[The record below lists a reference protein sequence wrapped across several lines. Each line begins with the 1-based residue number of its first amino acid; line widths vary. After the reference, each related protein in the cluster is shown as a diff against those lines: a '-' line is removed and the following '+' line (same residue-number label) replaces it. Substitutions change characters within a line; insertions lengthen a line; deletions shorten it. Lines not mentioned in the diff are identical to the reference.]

1 MSSTGQILKKFAD
14 AKSDFQANKISLK
27 ERISQELQVVYNG
40 GLFKVTPDLISF
52 VSIWDEEELYIED
65 VYQNPIKVKKS
76 EFLPKLKEAYTKAM
90 NTWSVLHSEIKSIRS
105 MKDVL

>member
-1 MSSTGQILKKFAD
+1 MSSTGQILKKFCD
-14 AKSDFQANKISLK
+14 ARSDFQASKLALK

-52 VSIWDEEELYIED
+52 VTIWDEEELYIED

-76 EFLPKLKEAYTKAM
+76 EFLLKLKEAYSAAM
-90 NTWSVLHSEIKSIRS
+90 NTWAVLFAEIKSIRS
-105 MKDVL
+105 MRDV